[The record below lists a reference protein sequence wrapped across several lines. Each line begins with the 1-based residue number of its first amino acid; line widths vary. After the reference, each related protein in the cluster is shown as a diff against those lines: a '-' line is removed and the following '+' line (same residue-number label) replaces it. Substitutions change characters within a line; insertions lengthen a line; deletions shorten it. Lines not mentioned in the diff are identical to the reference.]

1 MSPYQ
6 TGMIYIPGCNR
17 LEEGDRLSSFF
28 EELRR
33 VQTEKNISLLIEITH
48 QQEEEVSRYQIQQGQ
63 IHLIQT
69 LQEDSPGDEKS
80 LGNFLKWSQEYSAAD
95 PYILIIWN
103 HGNPW
108 NIQEFKSKP
117 LYRTPFPYE
126 AVARAIF
133 LSTVRTILTQQELM
147 ETVYADQSASLRDFL
162 DILELKKA
170 LQGSRIQLGILGLD
184 GCPANL
190 LEELHEIKEAVRF
203 VIGPGDGE
211 WKKSW
216 IQSERL
222 RVPMEQPNLSLED
235 SAGTWVKQLNESQ
248 GKSLSLLN
256 LTHLDLVTQSLD
268 RLALTLKTHLSQMY
282 GFFSQVRREAQVF
295 SNPNYVD
302 LYDLATLLK
311 KVENRDDLKEE
322 TERLLSSLNTLVFE
336 DPKTKD
342 TSDTRRVGIFFPE
355 NRRILTPYY
364 QKLDFAETCS
374 NWIEFI
380 NAYLEFVPT
389 QEVKRARI

>member
-1 MSPYQ
+1 
-6 TGMIYIPGCNR
+6 MIYIPGCNR
-17 LEEGDRLSSFF
+17 LEEGDRLTSLF

-48 QQEEEVSRYQIQQGQ
+48 QRKEEVSRYQIQQGQ

-80 LGNFLKWSQEYSAAD
+80 LGNFLKWGQEYSAAD
-95 PYILIIWN
+95 HYILIIWN

-133 LSTVRTILTQQELM
+133 FSTAKTILTQQELM

-170 LQGSRIQLGILGLD
+170 LQRSRIQLGILGLD

-203 VIGPGDGE
+203 VIGSGNGE

-216 IQSERL
+216 IQGERL
-222 RVPMEQPNLSLED
+222 GIPMERPNLSLED
-235 SAGTWVKQLNESQ
+235 SVGTWVKQLSESR
-248 GKSLSLLN
+248 GKSLSLIN
-256 LTHLDLVTQSLD
+256 LSHVDPVTQSLD
-268 RLALTLKTHLSQMY
+268 RLALILKTHLSQMY
-282 GFFSQVRREAQVF
+282 GFFSQVRREVRVF
-295 SNPNYVD
+295 SNPNYTD
-302 LYDLATLLK
+302 LYDLASLLK
-311 KVENRDDLKEE
+311 KAENQNDLKEE
-322 TERLLSSLNTLVFE
+322 AEKLLTGINTLIFKGSKAKE
-336 DPKTKD
+336 
-342 TSDTRRVGIFFPE
+342 TSDTRSVGIFFPE

-364 QKLDFAETCS
+364 QKLGFAETCS
-374 NWIEFI
+374 NWIEFLK
-380 NAYLEFVPT
+380 AYLEFVPT
-389 QEVKRARI
+389 QQVRRARI

>member
-1 MSPYQ
+1 MSTHQ
-6 TGMIYIPGCNR
+6 TCMIYIPGCNR
-17 LEEGDRLSSFF
+17 LEEGGRLTPLF
-28 EELRR
+28 EELQR
-33 VQTEKNISLLIEITH
+33 VQTEKNISLFIEITH
-48 QQEEEVSRYQIQQGQ
+48 QREEEVSRYQVQRGQ

-80 LGNFLKWSQEYSAAD
+80 LGNFLKWGQEYSAAD
-95 PYILIIWN
+95 HYILIIWN

-108 NIQEFKSKP
+108 NVQEFKSKP
-117 LYRTPFPYE
+117 LHRTPFPYE

-133 LSTVRTILTQQELM
+133 FSTARTILTQQELM

-170 LQGSRIQLGILGLD
+170 LQRSRIQLGILGLD
-184 GCPANL
+184 GWPANL

-216 IQSERL
+216 IQGERL
-222 RVPMEQPNLSLED
+222 GIPMEQPNLSLED
-235 SAGTWVKQLNESQ
+235 SVGTWVKQLSESQ

-256 LTHLDLVTQSLD
+256 LSHVDPVTQSLD
-268 RLALTLKTHLSQMY
+268 RLALILKTHLSQMY
-282 GFFSQVRREAQVF
+282 GFFSQVRREVRVF
-295 SNPNYVD
+295 SNPNYTD

-311 KVENRDDLKEE
+311 KAENQNDLKEE
-322 TERLLSSLNTLVFE
+322 AEKLLTGINTLIFKGSKAE
-336 DPKTKD
+336 DA
-342 TSDTRRVGIFFPE
+342 SDTRSVGIFFPE

-374 NWIEFI
+374 NWIEFLK
-380 NAYLEFVPT
+380 AYLEFVPT
-389 QEVKRARI
+389 Q